1 VAAVV
6 CVLASAVPAAAQTTA
21 SDARWFISAGAG
33 KAAVEKFGGAATAD
47 AGMRRVWKSLDIVLE
62 GAWVQNAVTR
72 RQLDRASVLADVIRQ
87 SQGGDASA
95 DIDVPVLYGG
105 IGARWT
111 FDDFGLFR
119 PYIQVTGGGVR
130 GELQPTFT
138 LNGTD
143 ITDSVGDIG
152 ITLGDDVKGEFGS
165 GAASGGFGLIMER
178 ERYYIDITVR
188 LVSFSVSGE
197 RTTATRLTAG
207 GGFRF

>member
-1 VAAVV
+1 LEIPPLDPPPAPAPAGVEPARAAEPRVARGQHVGADEREVGE
-6 CVLASAVPAAAQTTA
+6 
-21 SDARWFISAGAG
+21 AGARDEG
-33 KAAVEKFGGAATAD
+33 LGAVA
-47 AGMRRVWKSLDIVLE
+47 
-62 GAWVQNAVTR
+62 
-72 RQLDRASVLADVIRQ
+72 
-87 SQGGDASA
+87 
-95 DIDVPVLYGG
+95 
-105 IGARWT
+105 
-111 FDDFGLFR
+111 GLFR